1 MTEARMPEAELIE
14 SQMIGATVRVLVNG
28 QPATFPADTTL
39 GAVITHVRPSRTG
52 IAASVG
58 DAVVPRAEWDS
69 RPLRD
74 GDEIEI
80 LTAVQGG

>member
-1 MTEARMPEAELIE
+1 MTDAAAVQSVQITL
-14 SQMIGATVRVLVNG
+14 NG
-28 QPATFPADTTL
+28 QPETFPADTTL
-39 GAVITHVRPSRTG
+39 GAVIARIRPSRTG

-69 RPLRD
+69 RPLRE

>member
-1 MTEARMPEAELIE
+1 MTD
-14 SQMIGATVRVLVNG
+14 THVRVLVNG
-28 QPATFPADTTL
+28 QPETFPADTTL
-39 GAVITHVRPSRTG
+39 GALITHIRPSRTG

-58 DAVVPRAEWDS
+58 DCVVPRAEWDS
-69 RPLRD
+69 RPLSE

>member
-1 MTEARMPEAELIE
+1 MTDT
-14 SQMIGATVRVLVNG
+14 QVRVLVNG
-28 QPATFPADTTL
+28 QPETFPADTTL
-39 GAVITHVRPSRTG
+39 GALIMRIRPSRTG

-58 DAVVPRAEWDS
+58 DCVVPRAEWDS
-69 RPLRD
+69 RPLSE

>member
-1 MTEARMPEAELIE
+1 MTVA
-14 SQMIGATVRVLVNG
+14 SVRVIVNG
-28 QPATFPADTTL
+28 QPETFPADTTL
-39 GAVITHVRPSRTG
+39 GTVITRIRPSRTG

-58 DAVVPRAEWDS
+58 DAVVPRGEWDS
-69 RPLRD
+69 RPLRE

>member
-1 MTEARMPEAELIE
+1 MTEARTTDA
-14 SQMIGATVRVLVNG
+14 SVRVLVNG
-28 QPATFPADTTL
+28 QPETFPSDATL
-39 GAVITHVRPSRTG
+39 GAVITRVRPSRTG

-58 DAVVPRAEWDS
+58 DCVVPRAEWDS
-69 RPLRD
+69 RPLHE

>member
-1 MTEARMPEAELIE
+1 MTTTP
-14 SQMIGATVRVLVNG
+14 VRVVVNG
-28 QPATFPADTTL
+28 LPESYPADTTL
-39 GAVITHVRPSRTG
+39 GAVVSRLRPSRTG
-52 IAASVG
+52 IAVAVG

-69 RPLRD
+69 RRLRE

>member
-1 MTEARMPEAELIE
+1 MSAEP
-14 SQMIGATVRVLVNG
+14 VRITVNG
-28 QPATFPADTTL
+28 QAETVPADATL
-39 GAVITHVRPSRTG
+39 GTVITRLRPERTG
-52 IAASVG
+52 IAAAIG
-58 DAVVPRAEWDS
+58 DCVVPRAEWDS

>member
-1 MTEARMPEAELIE
+1 VTGVP
-14 SQMIGATVRVLVNG
+14 VRITVNG
-28 QPATFPADTTL
+28 QAETFPADTTL
-39 GAVITHVRPSRTG
+39 GAVITRLRPERTG
-52 IAASVG
+52 IAAAIG

-74 GDEIEI
+74 GDEVEI

>member
-1 MTEARMPEAELIE
+1 MTETSTGTSSDI
-14 SQMIGATVRVLVNG
+14 SVRVVVNG
-28 QPATFPADTTL
+28 QPETFPADATL
-39 GAVITHVRPSRTG
+39 GAVITRIRPSRTG

-58 DAVVPRAEWDS
+58 DSVVPRAEWDS
-69 RPLRD
+69 WPLRE

>member
-1 MTEARMPEAELIE
+1 MT
-14 SQMIGATVRVLVNG
+14 ATPIRVIVNG
-28 QPATFPADTTL
+28 QPETYPADTTL
-39 GAVITHVRPSRTG
+39 AAVIVRIRPSRTG
-52 IAASVG
+52 IAAAIG

-69 RPLRD
+69 RLLRE

>member
-1 MTEARMPEAELIE
+1 MTGGP
-14 SQMIGATVRVLVNG
+14 VRITVNG
-28 QPATFPADTTL
+28 QAETFPADTTL
-39 GAVITHVRPSRTG
+39 GAVITRLRPERTG
-52 IAASVG
+52 IAAAIG

-74 GDEIEI
+74 GDEVEI

>member
-1 MTEARMPEAELIE
+1 MTEPQVTEAPMTEP
-14 SQMIGATVRVLVNG
+14 TVRVLVNG
-28 QPATFPADTTL
+28 QAETFPANATL
-39 GAVITHVRPSRTG
+39 GTLIMRIRPSRTG

-69 RPLRD
+69 RPLCE